1 METVTEGGSGRRRR
15 NQAGLTLMEIL
26 IAIVVVGIGVALFMT
41 LQRNSGSRLA
51 GNSNLL
57 KAGQLI
63 EKHMEAMRIA
73 VARDTV
79 ANWPPRDTA
88 YQENRISVERT
99 VSEARSPKNNA
110 VLPNVRRVEI
120 IAAWGNARG
129 DTLNISTYVAKR
141 F

>member
-1 METVTEGGSGRRRR
+1 MMGARRPEAGQR
-15 NQAGLTLMEIL
+15 GLTLIEIL
-26 IAIVVVGIGVALFMT
+26 IALVVVGVAVGLFMT

-57 KAGQLI
+57 KAGQII
-63 EKHMEAMRIA
+63 EKHMEAMRIS

-88 YQENRISVERT
+88 YVETLIRVART
-99 VSEARSPKNNA
+99 VSPARSPKNNA
-110 VLPNVRRVEI
+110 VLPNVRKVDI
-120 IAAWGNARG
+120 VATWGQG
-129 DTLNISTYVAKR
+129 KVDTLNISTYVAKR

>member
-1 METVTEGGSGRRRR
+1 MNARRRR
-15 NQAGLTLMEIL
+15 EGQRGLTLMEIL
-26 IAIVVVGIGVALFMT
+26 IAIVVVGVGVGLFMT

-79 ANWPPRDTA
+79 SNWPPRDTS
-88 YQENRISVERT
+88 YQESRISVVRT
-99 VSEARSPKNNA
+99 VSAARSPKNNA
-110 VLPNVRRVEI
+110 VLPNVRRIDIV
-120 IAAWGNARG
+120 AAWGSGRN

>member
-1 METVTEGGSGRRRR
+1 MSGHPRRKGQR
-15 NQAGLTLMEIL
+15 GLTLMEIL
-26 IAIVVVGIGVALFMT
+26 IAIVVVGIGVGLFMT

-63 EKHMEAMRIA
+63 EKHMEAMRIS

-79 ANWPPRDTA
+79 SNWPPRDTS
-88 YQENRISVERT
+88 YQENRISVVRT
-99 VSEARSPKNNA
+99 VSQARSPKNNA
-110 VLPNVRRVEI
+110 LLPNVRKIDIV
-120 IAAWGNARG
+120 ASWGAGRN